1 MDCPAVRRV
10 ADEFLAGELPAG
22 TARAVQAHVETCPAC
37 SADLDAR
44 RAMRQS
50 VRRAF
55 EHAHHLEAAPP
66 FMAALRTT
74 LQANAR
80 QASRRRRDAFMGF
93 LALAAT
99 LAVAAALGVML
110 VGTER
115 IAAMGA
121 LARAAVGDHLNCAV
135 KYRLTETPIPLQQAA
150 EQYGAMYRVVETLPP
165 DSVPTP
171 AGEARVLERHACVYQ
186 GRRFAHIV
194 FRYRGELVSLL
205 VTTTD
210 GDPASALT
218 QTTAANRIGDT
229 PVVGFRAGR
238 HAVFLAGRVG
248 KADLQALTNAI
259 GGPLSAALAGT

>member
-1 MDCPAVRRV
+1 M
-10 ADEFLAGELPAG
+10 
-22 TARAVQAHVETCPAC
+22 
-37 SADLDAR
+37 
-44 RAMRQS
+44 
-50 VRRAF
+50 
-55 EHAHHLEAAPP
+55 
-66 FMAALRTT
+66 
-74 LQANAR
+74 
-80 QASRRRRDAFMGF
+80 SRRRRDTFMGL

-99 LAVAAALGVML
+99 LAIAAGLGVMFL
-110 VGTER
+110 GTER

-150 EQYGAMYRVVETLPP
+150 EQYGAMYRVVETLPA

-205 VTTTD
+205 VTPAD
-210 GDPASALT
+210 GSPDAAIPVTPLPPLTLAS
-218 QTTAANRIGDT
+218 RIEDT
-229 PVVGFRAGR
+229 PVVGFRTA
-238 HAVFLAGRVG
+238 HPAVFLAGRVA
-248 KADLQALTNAI
+248 KSDLTLLADTI